1 MIDGGLYFVILIA
14 QVNIIV
20 AVVLTWLVF
29 NCLELTTITSTTTTT
44 ATAFLLNKYTFL
56 RFDKLN

>member
-29 NCLELTTITSTTTTT
+29 NCLKLTTITSTTT